1 MSPATDLDPGE
12 LLLAVEER
20 ARRAPTDL
28 AEIATPE
35 IRAARDALKVA
46 VGDVDRL
53 LALIPAGEA
62 AVPAAVLTS
71 VIARDIHARMPARF
85 ARATLE
91 ALRQQLKK
99 HVHALTGE
107 LGDRADP
114 AFAARTKAAANV
126 LVAAINEDEDPA
138 HRTRREA
145 EEAARAALIAVHQVR
160 TGVRPH
166 VARSTR
172 EIVFA
177 TELTPCPHCA
187 AQELGDIRVVG
198 RDTSWSAQAV
208 CARCGEGTQVAYLT
222 AGDPRA
228 AHVPPDE
235 LGDGPTLQITREQ
248 LEAEYARVRARPD
261 AAARARICLAELA
274 KLTEPGPARDALLAA
289 RDALAPL

>member
-1 MSPATDLDPGE
+1 MLARPPGGGNSAYTSTMSLATDLDPGE

-71 VIARDIHARMPARF
+71 VIAQDIH

-166 VARSTR
+166 VARSTQ

-198 RDTSWSAQAV
+198 RDTSWSAQVV

-235 LGDGPTLQITREQ
+235 LGGPC
-248 LEAEYARVRARPD
+248 A
-261 AAARARICLAELA
+261 
-274 KLTEPGPARDALLAA
+274 
-289 RDALAPL
+289 